1 MLPLRSVSMKSQISS
16 VINREITCLT
26 VSLAFWTSTALIINS
41 SFSST
46 KESVRAVIV
55 TDPSRSPE
63 LITIEVLEIS

>member
-1 MLPLRSVSMKSQISS
+1 MKSQTSS
-16 VINREITCLT
+16 VIKREITCLT